1 MFNKRKVIFK
11 NEFGKIYG
19 EYIYN
24 NPMSEEEREDL
35 KLFLELNYAAYP
47 DGFAEVIK
55 FQG

>member
-35 KLFLELNYAAYP
+35 KLFLELKYAAYP